1 MQTGLKVG
9 IKIQSISDVVTNSS
23 TEVFIRF
30 NQSNKQTI
38 KDLVDAILAISSSYK
53 FDDLFTIE
61 MCINRYLAW
70 DMYDKYEEIHEKF
83 KNHDD
88 FYKYLETLSEQALK
102 PYESMCTEMYDYDYP
117 LYNGYEVRLK
127 PHIIKTETLENA
139 VSAIYHLQDLFE
151 YDYAES

>member
-1 MQTGLKVG
+1 MKVG

-30 NQSNKQTI
+30 NQGNKQDI
-38 KDLVDAILAISSSYK
+38 KNLVDAILAIGSSYR

-70 DMYDKYEEIHEKF
+70 DMYDNYEEIREKF
-83 KNHDD
+83 RNHDD
-88 FYKYLETLSEQALK
+88 FFNYLETLSEQELK
-102 PYESMCTEMYDYDYP
+102 PYEQMCHEMYDYGYP
-117 LYNGYEVRLK
+117 LYNGYEICLK
-127 PHIIKTETLENA
+127 PHVIKTDVLDKA

-151 YDYAES
+151 YDYGES